1 MAGQYGRQVATDAQ
15 YQRLLRFRTA
25 LRRFDQWSREAA
37 EAHGLT
43 HGQHQLMLAIRG
55 SATEGGPTVGEV
67 AEALLVKP
75 HTATELIDRAQ
86 ELDLVSRVR
95 DPQDSRRVRLQLTEH
110 GAEVL
115 RELTDVH
122 VEELRRLGP
131 LLSPLDP

>member
-1 MAGQYGRQVATDAQ
+1 MATDAQ
-15 YQRLLRFRTA
+15 YQRLLSFRTA

-55 SATEGGPTVGEV
+55 SKTEGGPTVGEV
-67 AEALLVKP
+67 ADALLVKP

-86 ELDLVSRVR
+86 ELDLVARVR
-95 DPQDSRRVRLQLTEH
+95 DPEDSRRVRLQLTTH
-110 GAEVL
+110 GSTVL
-115 RELTDVH
+115 GELTEVH
-122 VEELRRLGP
+122 MEELRRLGP

>member
-1 MAGQYGRQVATDAQ
+1 MATDEQ
-15 YQRLLRFRTA
+15 YQRLLSFRTA

-55 SATEGGPTVGEV
+55 SRTDGGPTVGEI
-67 AEALLVKP
+67 ADALLIKP

-95 DPQDSRRVRLQLTEH
+95 DPEDSRRVRLELTPH
-110 GAEVL
+110 GAKVL
-115 RELTDVH
+115 GALTAVH

-131 LLSPLDP
+131 LLSPLEP